1 MKTLTKIFFV
11 ILFFLGLWFGLSQI
25 DFVKYFGIQNM
36 SSKTEKTIGD
46 LIWKEIERT
55 EHVIY
60 DYDITETLD
69 SLILPLCKKNGIDRN
84 SLKIHIVRKDE
95 VNAFAFPDRRLVVYS
110 GLILECKNEEALLG
124 ILGHEIAHIEK
135 NHVMKKLSKEIG
147 LATLLTATGA
157 NSQIVMEIFR
167 TISSSAYDRSLERE
181 ADIQSVKYLLKAE
194 IDPMPFADFMYE
206 LSLDNDF
213 HKYTYWIST
222 HPESEERSQYIKN
235 FLKSKNIKSK
245 EILSDNSWK
254 NFKQNIRDYDY

>member
-11 ILFFLGLWFGLSQI
+11 VLLFLGLWFGLTQI

-60 DYDITETLD
+60 DNDITETLD
-69 SLILPLCKKNGIDRN
+69 SLLLPLCKKNGIDRN

-181 ADIQSVKYLLKAE
+181 ADIQSVKYLLNAE

-222 HPESEERSQYIKN
+222 HPESEERSQYIMN

>member
-11 ILFFLGLWFGLSQI
+11 ILLFLGLWFGLSQI

-36 SSKTEKTIGD
+36 SSRTEKTIGD

-60 DYDITETLD
+60 DNDITETLD

-110 GLILECKNEEALLG
+110 GLILECKSEEALLG

-181 ADIQSVKYLLKAE
+181 ADMQSVKYLLNAE

-222 HPESEERSQYIKN
+222 HPESEERSQYIMN
-235 FLKSKNIKSK
+235 FLKSKNIKSEK
-245 EILSDNSWK
+245 ILSDNSWE
-254 NFKQNIRDYDY
+254 NFKQNIRDYHY